1 MAIFEL
7 EMSRKQ
13 INIIEFIEQNPGSS
27 SSAIQL
33 VFKDS
38 HSLATIKRMLQEL
51 VVSEVLE
58 KKGAAKNTRYY
69 IHQSYP
75 VLKKVDVEEYFQ
87 LETDKRKISE
97 RFNSE
102 LSKNIL
108 PHTKIFTVSELN
120 FLQQLQNEF
129 SERVAALTSFEYNK
143 EMERLAIDLSW
154 KSSQIE
160 GNTYSLLE
168 TEQLLLEKKTAA
180 GKSRDEATML
190 LNHKEA
196 VDFIVEQPDYM
207 YPLTIKKLEDLHS
220 ILIKD
225 LAVSKNIRTK
235 RVGIS
240 GTNYVPLDNE
250 YQIREALEAMCHL
263 VNEKENV
270 FEKALLSLLMVSY
283 IQPFMDGN
291 KRTARIICNAILLH
305 FKYCPLSFRTVDSI
319 DYKKAILL
327 FYEINNL
334 SAFKKMFIEQYEFA
348 VNTYF

>member
-97 RFNSE
+97 RFNLE

-108 PHTKIFTVSELN
+108 PHTKIFTVS
-120 FLQQLQNEF
+120 
-129 SERVAALTSFEYNK
+129 
-143 EMERLAIDLSW
+143 
-154 KSSQIE
+154 
-160 GNTYSLLE
+160 
-168 TEQLLLEKKTAA
+168 
-180 GKSRDEATML
+180 
-190 LNHKEA
+190 
-196 VDFIVEQPDYM
+196 
-207 YPLTIKKLEDLHS
+207 
-220 ILIKD
+220 
-225 LAVSKNIRTK
+225 
-235 RVGIS
+235 
-240 GTNYVPLDNE
+240 
-250 YQIREALEAMCHL
+250 
-263 VNEKENV
+263 
-270 FEKALLSLLMVSY
+270 
-283 IQPFMDGN
+283 
-291 KRTARIICNAILLH
+291 
-305 FKYCPLSFRTVDSI
+305 
-319 DYKKAILL
+319 
-327 FYEINNL
+327 
-334 SAFKKMFIEQYEFA
+334 
-348 VNTYF
+348 